1 MTVAP
6 RRASLAVDTVDDA
19 LAILRE
25 HGLRVSAARRLVVEA
40 LFAAQGP
47 VSAERI
53 AAGIAGRVPQ
63 SDPSSVYRNL
73 ERLQEVGLVRHV
85 HLGHG
90 PGMYVL
96 AGSAR
101 EYLVC
106 DSCDAVR
113 AVDPSELDAIRA
125 GIADTFGWEAGFT
138 HFPIVGLC
146 PDCRG
151 EEPMV

>member
-6 RRASLAVDTVDDA
+6 RRPSLAVDTVDDA

-25 HGLRVSAARRLVVEA
+25 HGLRASAARRLVVEA
-40 LFAAQGP
+40 LFAAGGP

-106 DSCDAVR
+106 DACGAVR
-113 AVDPSELDAIRA
+113 AVEPADLDEIRA

-146 PDCRG
+146 PSCQG
-151 EEPMV
+151 EEPIL